1 MQCIELTFG
10 IHQKICPNV
19 TKYQYVFLKQT
30 WQTARIILRLEAV
43 WDFPGGLLMK
53 TPHFSARSVGSIPG
67 WEAKMP
73 HAWPKKFLKITKKNP
88 KKQIEAVWA

>member
-1 MQCIELTFG
+1 MQCSELTFG

-30 WQTARIILRLEAV
+30 WQIAHIILRLEAV
-43 WDFPGGLLMK
+43 WDFPGGLVMK
-53 TPHFSARSVGSIPG
+53 IPHFSARSVGSISS

-73 HAWPKKFLKITKKNP
+73 HAWPKKLKKITKITPKN
-88 KKQIEAVWA
+88 K